1 MVPFHEIFLG
11 SRCNLQCPDCPVRGS
26 GLAGRSKPEILA
38 AMSSCAE
45 PREGISFFG
54 GEPLLRSDLFDLV
67 EAARRLGFPRIRL
80 RTNGTLLADGR
91 FLSRVLGAGC
101 YHFEIKLFAAD
112 SRIHDGMT
120 GASGS
125 LDQSWAGVAL
135 LRQAVIP
142 RRADQQ
148 PFIGIL
154 IPLRMDNLFHL
165 PETILGLAS
174 LRPDRIVLSWEITQ
188 LPVSRGLPI
197 IRNAINLALLN
208 RMWVL
213 TENLPLCFMKDL
225 EAHVAEIYLPPRVPH
240 EHMAEC
246 KKCVYEEV
254 CPGIP
259 SRFAKMRGIL
269 AIKPV
274 SASTH
279 LEAIRSLVRRKPPN
293 EEDAERQILNRGAQ
307 TP

>member
-1 MVPFHEIFLG
+1 
-11 SRCNLQCPDCPVRGS
+11 
-26 GLAGRSKPEILA
+26 
-38 AMSSCAE
+38 MSSCAE
-45 PREGISFFG
+45 PREGVSFSG

-67 EAARRLGFPRIRL
+67 EAARRLGFSRIRL
-80 RTNGTLLADGR
+80 RTNGTLLADSR
-91 FLSRVLGAGC
+91 FLSRLLGAGC
-101 YHFEIKLFAAD
+101 HHFEIKLFAAD

-125 LDQSWAGVAL
+125 LEQAWAGVAL

-148 PFIGIL
+148 PFVGIL
-154 IPLRMDNLFHL
+154 VPLRTENVPHL
-165 PETILGLAS
+165 LETILGLAS

-188 LPVSRGLPI
+188 QSVSRGLPI
-197 IRNAINLALLN
+197 IRDAINLALLN
-208 RMWVL
+208 RTWVL

-225 EAHVAEIYLPPRVPH
+225 EAHVAEVYLPPRVPH
-240 EHMAEC
+240 EHVAEC
-246 KKCVYEEV
+246 RKCVYEEI

-259 SRFAKMRGIL
+259 SRFLKTRGIQ

-279 LEAIRSLVRRKPPN
+279 VEAFRGLVRRKPPN
-293 EEDAERQILNRGAQ
+293 EEDTERQILNSDAQ
-307 TP
+307 TPRDE

>member
-1 MVPFHEIFLG
+1 
-11 SRCNLQCPDCPVRGS
+11 
-26 GLAGRSKPEILA
+26 
-38 AMSSCAE
+38 MSSCAE

-246 KKCVYEEV
+246 RKCVYEEV